1 MSARRVI
8 LTTTAV
14 YAVLGSALAI
24 FGPLMLRLY
33 GFPSQPSAEMPFGA
47 WWNAASF
54 ARLFGITL
62 AGLAVIV
69 WSLRA
74 CDPRSQ
80 HKLIASLAV
89 ANVFIAAFSYGQW
102 RTVWGTNFGILTV
115 FLFGA
120 LAILSLIRVAES
132 QRDLG

>member
-8 LTTTAV
+8 VTTTVV
-14 YAVLGSALAI
+14 YAALGLALAI
-24 FGPLMLRLY
+24 FGPAMLQLY
-33 GFPSQPSAEMPFGA
+33 GFPARPSAQMPVDL
-47 WWNAASF
+47 WWSAASF

-74 CDPRSQ
+74 SDPLSQ
-80 HKLIASLAV
+80 QKLIASLAV

-115 FLFGA
+115 FLFA
-120 LAILSLIRVAES
+120 LLALLSLIRVAEF
-132 QRDLG
+132 QRDLR